1 METLIPSIGGITP
14 ALPTIEPISILF
26 LILVQI
32 GGRYLKIELTKAQQR
47 IINDPLV
54 QATILFAI
62 ILMATKN
69 VFLTCIIVIVFYIF
83 VYILFNENSKYNIL
97 SKKWLKNENLISNA
111 NYMSLKDIYYKNIQ
125 QILHSI

>member
-1 METLIPSIGGITP
+1 METIIASMGSVSGLN
-14 ALPTIEPISILF
+14 IEPISILF

-54 QATILFAI
+54 QASILFAI
-62 ILMATKN
+62 IMMATKN
-69 VFLTCIIVIVFYIF
+69 LFLTCIIVGIFYLFVF
-83 VYILFNENSKYNIL
+83 VLFNENSKYNIL
-97 SKKWLKNENLISNA
+97 SKKWLKNENLISDI

-125 QILHSI
+125 QILHNI